1 LIPVAAEKR
10 KPDGVPKRP
19 KKPPVPNRPEWAAK
33 ISELREQLQLNQTA
47 FGQMLQSSAMGVSR
61 WERGAQEPPSHSY
74 IEIGN
79 LAGDPRCWYFW
90 GRAGL
95 RSEDVMKVMP
105 GMQKRLRRAHTHDFE
120 IVSAG
125 SGNKKLTEKLHL
137 VAVPLLKTVAATHGE
152 KGDDVPFLHDAPVE
166 SMIAAPKDWC
176 PHPASTSCLRVRGQS
191 MAPTIGDGYIIAV
204 DSSQTDRSRL
214 DGKIVIAWKK
224 DKGLTV
230 SRFRRYD
237 HTETLQPEN
246 PRYESITLGHKSD
259 KWKIVARVLWWIGR
273 AP

>member
-1 LIPVAAEKR
+1 VAKYST
-10 KPDGVPKRP
+10 KLTGPIK
-19 KKPPVPNRPEWAAK
+19 PEWATK
-33 ISELREQLQLNQTA
+33 ILALREQLQLNQTA
-47 FGQMLQSSAMGVSR
+47 FGHMLHSSAMAVSR
-61 WERGAQEPPSHSY
+61 WERGAQEPPSRSY

-105 GMQKRLRRAHTHDFE
+105 EMQQRLRRAHTHDFE
-120 IVSAG
+120 VVNAG
-125 SGNKKLTEKLHL
+125 SGNKKLTEKLQL
-137 VAVPLLKTVAATHGE
+137 AAIPLLKTVAASHGE
-152 KGDDVPFLHDAPVE
+152 KGDDVPFLHDAPIE
-166 SMIAAPKDWC
+166 SMIAAPRDWC
-176 PHPASTSCLRVRGQS
+176 PHPSSTSCLRVRGQS
-191 MAPTIGDGYIIAV
+191 MTPTICEGYIVAV
-204 DSSQTDRSRL
+204 DSSQTDRAKL
-214 DGKIVIAWKK
+214 NGKIVIAWKK

-246 PRYESITLGHKSD
+246 SQYESITLGNKRND
-259 KWKIVARVLWWIGR
+259 WKVVAKVLWWIGK

>member
-1 LIPVAAEKR
+1 MPKR
-10 KPDGVPKRP
+10 SKKVKPSTKPD
-19 KKPPVPNRPEWAAK
+19 WAGK
-33 ISELREQLQLNQTA
+33 ISQLREQLHLNQTD
-47 FGQMLQSSAMGVSR
+47 FGQKLQPSAMAVSR

-79 LAGDPRCWYFW
+79 LAGDPSCWYFW

-105 GMQKRLRRAHTHDFE
+105 GMQKRLRQAHTPGFE

-125 SGNKKLTEKLHL
+125 SGAKKLSRKLQL
-137 VAVPLLKTVAATHGE
+137 VAVPLLKTVAGPHGL
-152 KGDDVPFLHDAPVE
+152 KGDDIPFLHDAPVE
-166 SMIAAPKDWC
+166 SMIAAPRDWC
-176 PHPASTSCLRVRGQS
+176 PNPMSTSCLRVRGES
-191 MAPTIGDGYIIAV
+191 MIPTICDGFILAV
-204 DSSQTDRSRL
+204 DSSQTDRSKL
-214 DGKIVIAWKK
+214 NGKIVIAWKK

-246 PRYESITLGHKSD
+246 PLYESITLGHKND
-259 KWKIVARVLWWIGR
+259 KWKIVATVLWWIGR

>member
-1 LIPVAAEKR
+1 MSKLPR
-10 KPDGVPKRP
+10 KPKASA
-19 KKPPVPNRPEWAAK
+19 KPEWAAK
-33 ISELREQLQLNQTA
+33 ILALREQLHLNQTT
-47 FGQMLQSSAMGVSR
+47 FGNKLQCSAMAVSR

-79 LAGDPRCWYFW
+79 LAGDPGCWYFW

-95 RSEDVMKVMP
+95 RSEDVMRVMP
-105 GMQKRLRRAHTHDFE
+105 WMQKRLRRAKTPAFE

-125 SGNKKLTEKLHL
+125 SGNRKLAEKVQL
-137 VAVPLLKTVAATHGE
+137 VAVPLLKIVAASHGE
-152 KGDDVPFLHDAPVE
+152 KGDDIPFLHDAPVD
-166 SMIAAPKDWC
+166 SMIAAPSDWC
-176 PHPASTSCLRVRGQS
+176 PNPSSTSCLRVQGHS
-191 MAPTIGDGYIIAV
+191 MSPTICDGYIVAV
-204 DSSQTDRSRL
+204 DSFQTDRSKL

-230 SRFRRYD
+230 SRFRCYD

-246 PRYESITLGHKSD
+246 PQYESITLGHKND
-259 KWKIVARVLWWIGR
+259 KWKIVAKVLWWIGR